1 MVGRWFVGTLP
12 PALSNHLKCETPQAT
27 IDVKIS
33 SWAMAF
39 GFLWKTSAS
48 RASSSILQQ
57 RNRTCNSS
65 VIIESGLSHRF
76 AINRGFLECLKR
88 SGSVVREE
96 VLSIPPVC
104 ASVQAEVTIF
114 TIAGRRLRSTQQGH
128 KFPVACPQR
137 FDAVRSA
144 VHAQALVT
152 VVLARL
158 IKRART

>member
-1 MVGRWFVGTLP
+1 MVHGRSMVDGRKMVDVHGRSMVGRWSMCGGWSMVLGQGRWSMVGRWSMSMVGRWSMGTLP

-76 AINRGFLECLKR
+76 AISRGFLECLKR

-96 VLSIPPVC
+96 VLSISLLS
-104 ASVQAEVTIF
+104 A
-114 TIAGRRLRSTQQGH
+114 RRSRQ
-128 KFPVACPQR
+128 K
-137 FDAVRSA
+137 
-144 VHAQALVT
+144 
-152 VVLARL
+152 
-158 IKRART
+158 